1 MSSLER
7 SAKILSIILSVFDTP
22 SINSCRTLQEA
33 SQFQVNIPS
42 TGNKRKKTKFSRE
55 THLLR
60 TLPLISCLV
69 LLLNKS
75 MYYFIGRLLPLFEI

>member
-7 SAKILSIILSVFDTP
+7 SAKILPIILSVVDTP
-22 SINSCRTLQEA
+22 SINACRTLQEA

-55 THLLR
+55 TPLPK
-60 TLPLISCLV
+60 TLPLISWLV

-75 MYYFIGRLLPLFEI
+75 MYCFVGRLLPLFEI